1 MAGSRVMNVGRGA
14 ECGLEECCQTIPFH
28 ISQSKKGELYVDIRR
43 FWQCKSTKCE
53 SASTWIWLLA

>member
-1 MAGSRVMNVGRGA
+1 MNVGRGA